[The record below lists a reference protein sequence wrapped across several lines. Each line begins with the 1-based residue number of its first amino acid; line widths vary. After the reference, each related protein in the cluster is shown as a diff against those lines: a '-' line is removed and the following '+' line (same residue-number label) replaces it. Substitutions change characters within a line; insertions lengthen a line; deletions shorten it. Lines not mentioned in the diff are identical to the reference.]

1 MRPKLYRKVLLTSF
15 FTVLLFA
22 AQSQGT
28 IQGTLKD
35 SATGA
40 PIPGANITLSKST
53 EPGKILYKLIS
64 ADNGNYKISLKEA
77 GKYIMIARHVNYKP
91 VKKEV
96 DGTNNTTIDIVLAR
110 AVTTLGDVKVESKK
124 SPIEQ
129 LDDKIIYNLDNDPA
143 SKTEN
148 AIDILRKTPLVS
160 VDGNDNIQLNGQG
173 NYKILLNG
181 RETSLFAANPAAALK
196 SFTGATISRIEIITN
211 PSAKYDAE
219 GIGGLINI
227 VTKKKLAGYNGVI
240 SVRGN
245 TNRTMPFNANFSLK
259 TGKLGISLLYGGFLS
274 FDQRSDALVR
284 TEPRTATFYQYRD
297 NQGFGTN
304 RNFNNFGNMEISYDI
319 DSLTTAVLYGNV
331 SGGYGRNHREHTLYT
346 LFANGS
352 SETATGIVDTRNEFP
367 TNSIG
372 SDLVRKGRR
381 NKQNEFSLRFLGD
394 FNTANTEQE
403 SSQFFPSYQ
412 RYIWNQSLA
421 YSRQFTFQADYAYAM
436 KGNRR
441 LEVGVKKI
449 VRYAESDFTVKYKFN
464 TADNYTI
471 DPGGEDVFRY
481 NQEVDGVYASYQLN
495 LSKKIQLRTGARYEH
510 TMIDGDFIT
519 SKSIVKQ
526 DYSSVI
532 PNVQATVKMS
542 PKWNIIA
549 SYTKRLE
556 RPFIQSLNPFVN
568 KTDTLNLQFGNPQLA
583 PQNLHIFSMQHRV
596 TVLKTLVN
604 LGVVYQFSDDK
615 ITGFTSFDPATGV
628 TSSTQ
633 MNIGKEK
640 QLSTTLNF
648 NAKINKKLSAFFNL
662 GARYIDIRSNNGTG
676 QGNSGW
682 AGNLNLTTTYIATMK
697 INLTMFSGGFIPP
710 VSLQGKFPANYFY
723 GVTAAVKFFKDK
735 FILNINAQN
744 LHKENF
750 EYKSAVTTP
759 GVINRTTIINPWR
772 NFGLGI
778 TWNFGKLKEVVSKKK
793 GINNDDGVSN

>member
-1 MRPKLYRKVLLTSF
+1 MTAF
-15 FTVLLFA
+15 FITMFFA
-22 AQSQGT
+22 AHAQGT
-28 IQGTLKD
+28 IQGVLKD
-35 SATGA
+35 SATGQA
-40 PIPGANITLSKST
+40 IAGANITLAKSS
-53 EPGKILYKLIS
+53 EPGKVLYKLIS
-64 ADNGNYKISLKEA
+64 ADNGTYKISLKEA
-77 GKYIMIARHVNYKP
+77 GKYVLIARHVNYKP
-91 VKKEV
+91 VKKEI
-96 DGTNNTTIDIVLAR
+96 DGTTNSTSDIILAR
-110 AVTTLGDVKVESKK
+110 AVGTLADVKVEAKK
-124 SPIEQ
+124 SPIETQ
-129 LDDKIIYNLDNDPA
+129 DDKIIYNLDNDPA

-173 NYKILLNG
+173 NFKILLNG

-227 VTKKKLAGYNGVI
+227 VTKKKLAGYNGVV

-245 TNRTMPFNANFSLK
+245 SNRTMPFNANFSLK
-259 TGKLGISLLYGGFLS
+259 TGKLSISLLYGGFLS
-274 FDQRSDALVR
+274 FNQRSDMIMR

-304 RNFNNFGNMEISYDI
+304 RNFNNFGNMEVAYDI
-319 DSLTTAVLYGNV
+319 DSLTTAVVYGNV
-331 SGGYGRNHREHTLYT
+331 SGGIGRNHREHTLYT
-346 LFANGS
+346 LFSNGN

-367 TNSIG
+367 TRSIG
-372 SDLVRKGRR
+372 SDLVRRGKR

-394 FNTANTEQE
+394 FNTSNSEQE

-412 RYIWNQSLA
+412 RYIFNQSLA
-421 YSRQFTFQADYAYAM
+421 YSRQYTFQADYTYAM
-436 KGNRR
+436 KNNRK

-449 VRYAESDFTVKYKFN
+449 IRYAESDFTVRYKFN

-471 DPGGEDVFRY
+471 DPGGEDIFRY
-481 NQEVDGVYASYQLN
+481 NQQVEGVYGSYQF
-495 LSKKIQLRTGARYEH
+495 KIGKVQMRTGARYEH
-510 TMIDGDFIT
+510 TVIDGDFIS
-519 SKSIVKQ
+519 SKSTVKQ

-542 PKWNIIA
+542 AKWNIVA

-556 RPFIQSLNPFVN
+556 RPFIQSLNPFIN

-583 PQNLHIFSMQHRV
+583 PQNLHIFSMQHRI
-596 TVLKTLVN
+596 TILKTLVN
-604 LGVVYQFSDDK
+604 LGLFYQTSDDK
-615 ITGFTSFDPATGV
+615 ITSFTSFDPATGI

-633 MNIGKEK
+633 MNVGKEQ

-648 NAKINKKLSAFFNL
+648 NAKINKKLSAFVNL
-662 GARYIDIRSNNGTG
+662 GARYIDIRSNNGSG

-682 AGNLNLTTTYIATMK
+682 AGNMHLTAVYTPSKKLNLTF
-697 INLTMFSGGFIPP
+697 FSGGFVPP
-710 VSLQGKFPANYFY
+710 VSLQGQFPANYMY

-735 FILNINAQN
+735 LILNINAQN
-744 LHKENF
+744 LHKEHF
-750 EYKSAVTTP
+750 EFKSVVTTP
-759 GVINRTTIINPWR
+759 GVINRTTMINPWR